1 MAAGVVLLA
10 LPKNSF
16 LRNAETGDLIAGA
29 PLMGGIILII
39 ALFFFVPA
47 VVFGLRSGSFSGER
61 EVCAAMGQAMSAMG
75 GYIALAFVSSQLIN
89 YFNYTRLGT
98 ILALRGAEA
107 LEASGIGGIPLML
120 LFILF
125 SAFLNLFMGSASAK
139 WTILAPVFVPMFMLL
154 GYTPEL
160 TQIAYRIGD
169 SCTNL
174 ITPLMSYFAMII
186 VFARR
191 YDPRAGIGT
200 LISIM
205 IPYSMAF
212 LAGWSLMLILWM
224 LAGL

>member
-1 MAAGVVLLA
+1 MRGKGDALLPD
-10 LPKNSF
+10 LP
-16 LRNAETGDLIAGA
+16 
-29 PLMGGIILII
+29 
-39 ALFFFVPA
+39 
-47 VVFGLRSGSFSGER
+47 
-61 EVCAAMGQAMSAMG
+61 Q
-75 GYIALAFVSSQLIN
+75 SSQ
-89 YFNYTRLGT
+89 RKD
-98 ILALRGAEA
+98 

-174 ITPLMSYFAMII
+174 ITPLMGYFAMII

-191 YDPRAGIGT
+191 YDPRAGIGEG
-200 LISIM
+200 
-205 IPYSMAF
+205 AV
-212 LAGWSLMLILWM
+212 
-224 LAGL
+224 

>member
-1 MAAGVVLLA
+1 MSESANNIHFSWRRLRA
-10 LPKNSF
+10 LCRKETAQI
-16 LRNAETGDLIAGA
+16 LRDPSSALIA
-29 PLMGGIILII
+29 
-39 ALFFFVPA
+39 
-47 VVFGLRSGSFSGER
+47 VV
-61 EVCAAMGQAMSAMG
+61 
-75 GYIALAFVSSQLIN
+75 
-89 YFNYTRLGT
+89 
-98 ILALRGAEA
+98 
-107 LEASGIGGIPLML
+107 IPLML

-174 ITPLMSYFAMII
+174 ITPLMGYFAMII

-205 IPYSMAF
+205 LPYSMAF

-224 LAGL
+224 LAGLPVGPGAGLTL